1 MRASSFGKKCSV
13 LPVRFPDHGGLMLAA
28 PAERDRL
35 SVNYGSPSTARHRSH
50 GGMTPAA
57 LDCCL
62 RWVWTE
68 QMVRWELL
76 RWFFVKEKG

>member
-1 MRASSFGKKCSV
+1 M
-13 LPVRFPDHGGLMLAA
+13 DHGGLTPAA
-28 PAERDRL
+28 LDERDRL

-50 GGMTPAA
+50 GGLMPAA

-68 QMVRWELL
+68 LVVLWELL
-76 RWFFVKEKG
+76 RWFFAKEKG